1 MLIGEAPGYRGCAL
15 TGIPFTDE
23 IQLKYAGNNYALGDW
38 KRSGIIGNT
47 AERSASI
54 IWPAIRESYII
65 PLMWNAFPFHPYKE
79 GKKASNRTPTKSE
92 LEEGL
97 KYIGA
102 LKMIFQ
108 INDSQVFAVGK
119 KAKLLLGLTDDN
131 HCIRHPANDYK
142 GEFRPQFDS
151 KIGKLYLHN
160 RCSPLETVPSEGLPN
175 KLSLIHI

>member
-1 MLIGEAPGYRGCAL
+1 
-15 TGIPFTDE
+15 
-23 IQLKYAGNNYALGDW
+23 
-38 KRSGIIGNT
+38 
-47 AERSASI
+47 
-54 IWPAIRESYII
+54 
-65 PLMWNAFPFHPYKE
+65 MWNAFPFHPYKE

-175 KLSLIHI
+175 KKYIP